1 VRLPAGAGRWLGIP
15 VVAALAATWKVRV
28 VGAEHEEAARASGR
42 GVLYTIWHETLLPL
56 TWHHRT
62 RRDMTMLVSPGIDG
76 DYLEAFSLPLGYQ
89 VLRGATGQDG
99 VAAVLGLVDVLA
111 GGRPAAIAPDGPLG
125 PRRTVTPG
133 AVTIAQRAGALILP
147 LHASADRAWRAG
159 SWDRFLIPKPGS
171 AVTVRYGEPFA
182 VGEGKDGVETAT
194 GRLAEALA
202 VLTRE
207 DVA

>member
-15 VVAALAATWKVRV
+15 VVAALAATWRIRV
-28 VGAEHEEAARASGR
+28 VGGEFERAARASGR

-56 TWHHRT
+56 VWHHRT
-62 RRDMTMLVSPGIDG
+62 WRDMTMLVSPGIDG
-76 DYLEAFSLPLGYQ
+76 DYLEAFSLPFGYR
-89 VLRGATGQDG
+89 VIRGATGQAG
-99 VAAVLGLVDVLA
+99 VAAARALADVLA

-147 LHASADRAWRAG
+147 LHATADRGWRAG

-171 AVTVRYGEPFA
+171 VVTVRYAEPFA
-182 VGEGKDGVETAT
+182 VGEGSSGVAAATAQ
-194 GRLAEALA
+194 LA
-202 VLTRE
+202 VALEGLTRE